1 MELDNKYVM
10 RIVIAVAALLGG
22 LYLLRCAGANKP
34 ATEESELLV
43 SGVTPTSWFWRPGGK
58 TFPVSTDVYW
68 CGAQNEDFGMSLTA
82 ARNESMNPDSL
93 FPGKRGL
100 GYGN

>member
-1 MELDNKYVM
+1 MELDNKYVI
-10 RIVIAVAALLGG
+10 RIVGAVAILGG
-22 LYLLRCAGANKP
+22 LVYWMRCVGSKRP
-34 ATEESELLV
+34 ATEESNLLV

-82 ARNESMNPDSL
+82 ARNESADPKSM
-93 FPGKRGL
+93 FPLKRGL
-100 GYGN
+100 NYGY